1 MQIQT
6 QTKPM
11 DFKKKPRTTD
21 STHLSILILYEGEFL
36 LSILCNKH
44 HMIHKHLSSFLVLLC
59 VWLRSYGHFTS
70 PTPSVSPRGIFNK
83 NQPSLEFCTNRSYGH
98 FNSPTPSMSPHGIFN
113 KNRPSLCTNVS
124 LCIIISSLN
133 ISTVTVTS
141 LRPPRLCRLAVFS
154 IKPTLLSSNI
164 ITTVP
169 IPAQATTL
177 CTQVFGKARP
187 RSRAG
192 RPGE

>member
-83 NQPSLEFCTNRSYGH
+83 THPSL
-98 FNSPTPSMSPHGIFN
+98 FN
-113 KNRPSLCTNVS
+113 KTHPSLVSLEQTNVS
-124 LCIIISSLN
+124 LQALLN
-133 ISTVTVTS
+133 VA
-141 LRPPRLCRLAVFS
+141 RDP
-154 IKPTLLSSNI
+154 LL
-164 ITTVP
+164 P
-169 IPAQATTL
+169 FALQGCP
-177 CTQVFGKARP
+177 
-187 RSRAG
+187 
-192 RPGE
+192 